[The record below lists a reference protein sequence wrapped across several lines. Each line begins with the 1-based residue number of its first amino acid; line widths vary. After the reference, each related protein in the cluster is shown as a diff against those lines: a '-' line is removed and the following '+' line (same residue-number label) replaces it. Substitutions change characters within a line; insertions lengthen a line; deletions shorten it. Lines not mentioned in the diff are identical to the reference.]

1 MTEYKL
7 TRNPLPHIHPFSML
21 SASDELIF
29 VPGVGGFDDEGEI
42 SDDIVDQVRTAVA
55 VMSGLLED
63 AGSSLA
69 EIVYFR
75 QIVTDREYLQP
86 ADEVFR
92 ELLPDP
98 KPTTAAVLICDLA
111 DPRMKIEI
119 EAVAHRGAKLSFR
132 D

>member
-29 VPGVGGFDDEGEI
+29 VPVVGGFDDAGEI
-42 SDDIVDQVRTAVA
+42 ADDIVAQARMAVT
-55 VMSGLLED
+55 VMSGLLQD

-75 QIVTDREYLQP
+75 LIVTKREYLHDVD
-86 ADEVFR
+86 AVFR
-92 ELLPDP
+92 EMLPDP
-98 KPTTAAVLICDLA
+98 KPTTAAALICDLA

-119 EAVAHRGAKLSFR
+119 EAVAHRGAKLTFS